1 VYIIILVCFSGRKL
15 LRPRVTLVNHNSL
28 PNLFYLSNYIFY
40 RKNSS
45 ILLKMLKK
53 KKKHLIYFYATMNFV
68 FSLLSAKL
76 GIIIRGVGFFM
87 QNSTVYSFI
96 YYYEWSV

>member
-1 VYIIILVCFSGRKL
+1 MYIIILVCFSGRKL

-45 ILLKMLKK
+45 ILLKILKK
-53 KKKHLIYFYATMNFV
+53 KNLIYFYATMNFV
-68 FSLLSAKL
+68 FRLLSAKL
-76 GIIIRGVGFFM
+76 GIIIRGVGFF
-87 QNSTVYSFI
+87 YAKLHYLFFYI
-96 YYYEWSV
+96 LL